1 MGYKTKHGNVHQI
14 LSKVRIEKRPRV
26 STDQL
31 PFKLKNTGA
40 VRPVTCDL
48 KDYFYGDR
56 DARLLLTP
64 LATAQANQS
73 D

>member
-1 MGYKTKHGNVHQI
+1 M
-14 LSKVRIEKRPRV
+14 
-26 STDQL
+26 STAAAQL

-56 DARLLLTP
+56 DARQKQLSKYSIRSFSTREKFN
-64 LATAQANQS
+64 TK
-73 D
+73 

>member
-1 MGYKTKHGNVHQI
+1 M
-14 LSKVRIEKRPRV
+14 
-26 STDQL
+26 STAAAQL

-56 DARLLLTP
+56 DARQKTTIKIFTQFLL
-64 LATAQANQS
+64 